1 MAKEPCKV
9 QLHLSVA
16 EETYDG
22 FSLLPDRC
30 FFKGLLIGTL
40 LWKTFLTT
48 CNDTCIYAKGEKLG
62 VAT

>member
-1 MAKEPCKV
+1 LAKEPCKV

-30 FFKGLLIGTL
+30 KKMPVYGHQRKACTIKSHLVYIGRV
-40 LWKTFLTT
+40 
-48 CNDTCIYAKGEKLG
+48 IRS
-62 VAT
+62 

>member
-1 MAKEPCKV
+1 LAKEPCKV

-30 FFKGLLIGTL
+30 YFEVPVLE
-40 LWKTFLTT
+40 LTNNSRRT
-48 CNDTCIYAKGEKLG
+48 CYDPW
-62 VAT
+62 

>member
-1 MAKEPCKV
+1 LAKEPCKV

-30 FFKGLLIGTL
+30 KKMPVYGHQRQACTIKSHLVYIGRV
-40 LWKTFLTT
+40 
-48 CNDTCIYAKGEKLG
+48 IRS
-62 VAT
+62 